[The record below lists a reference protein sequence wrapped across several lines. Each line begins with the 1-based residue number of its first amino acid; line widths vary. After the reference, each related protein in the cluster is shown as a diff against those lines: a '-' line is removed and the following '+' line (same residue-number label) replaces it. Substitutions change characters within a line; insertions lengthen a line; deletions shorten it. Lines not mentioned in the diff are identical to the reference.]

1 MYETDDY
8 TICAERLY
16 PKEAKRIMNIFLKQ
30 ATRRPLFT
38 TLLVLLLSFSVLLSC
53 IGYSAWE
60 SAKTQKSE
68 ISNGY
73 TTIAIPIEPDLSN
86 LSPEEIATAL
96 QNRVF
101 ADNAAQE
108 APQITMVDRRCL
120 LSAHIAGSRS
130 LSSSSIDPSEYN
142 TAFDG
147 ECYSLAV
154 FALRCSG
161 IREQPT
167 EGMFLYDATFSVEEI
182 ICLSDA
188 YNTFPKPDSVHI
200 YSDVR
205 ESNGAAPFEKGKTY
219 LVFGQY
225 QDHRV
230 VRSADGH
237 DQVKNENRYIV
248 PFPEINSNFYGEPS
262 SLELGSYNGLDY
274 HFPAAGQLPW
284 VCEYTGSVT
293 DYLNSDAASTWRE
306 DIVPL
311 CQLNYESAAVI
322 LTDRA
327 ESMYSFNTG
336 DEALLSGR
344 FFTGE
349 EYTNGDDVCVISA
362 AYAEQNGLRLGDM
375 IQLDYYDS
383 GFGEYNNGA
392 TANSMLAAEDPG
404 PYRQRYYMSLDDA
417 IGVCKNYTVIGIY
430 TGARFA
436 FGAYQLNA
444 DTILVPK
451 ASVPNAQNYETRANS
466 LLNTFV
472 LKNGSAKEFEKYM
485 EQQNLAGQF
494 LYFDQDFSSMQESL
508 DALETNA
515 MRLMMVGIGVFLL
528 TSALFLFLNFRRMN
542 LTIRGVRLLGRSSK
556 AVFREIIMA
565 LIPLETLAV
574 LFGTCAAIALFD
586 VVTRNLL
593 SSALTLRPEAM
604 AVSAVTAFVF
614 LMVSTMI
621 STAIFAN
628 RKLMKAK

>member
-1 MYETDDY
+1 
-8 TICAERLY
+8 
-16 PKEAKRIMNIFLKQ
+16 MNIFLKQ

-53 IGYSAWE
+53 TGYSAWE
-60 SAKTQKSE
+60 SAKTQKNE

-101 ADNAAQE
+101 ADKAAQE
-108 APQITMVDRRCL
+108 APQITTVDRRCL

-205 ESNGAAPFEKGKTY
+205 ESNGAVPFEKGKIY

-225 QDHRV
+225 QDYRV
-230 VRSADGH
+230 VRSADGY

-322 LTDRA
+322 LTNRA

-344 FFTGE
+344 FFTDE
-349 EYTNGDDVCVISA
+349 EYINGDDVCVISA

-404 PYRQRYYMSLDDA
+404 PYRQRYYMSPDDA

-451 ASVPNAQNYETRANS
+451 ASVPNAQNYETRANP

-494 LYFDQDFSSMQESL
+494 LYFDQNFSSMQESL
-508 DALETNA
+508 EALETNA

-586 VVTRNLL
+586 AVTRNLL

-604 AVSAVTAFVF
+604 AASAVTAFVF
-614 LMVSTMI
+614 LMVSTII

>member
-1 MYETDDY
+1 
-8 TICAERLY
+8 
-16 PKEAKRIMNIFLKQ
+16 MNIFLKQ

-53 IGYSAWE
+53 TGYSAWE
-60 SAKTQKSE
+60 SAKTQKNE

-86 LSPEEIATAL
+86 LSPEELATAL

-101 ADNAAQE
+101 ADKAAQE
-108 APQITMVDRRCL
+108 APQITTVDRRCL
-120 LSAHIAGSRS
+120 LSAHTAGSRS

-188 YNTFPKPDSVHI
+188 YSTFPKPDSVHI

-205 ESNGAAPFEKGKTY
+205 ESNGAVPFEKGKTY

-225 QDHRV
+225 QDYRV
-230 VRSADGH
+230 VRSADGY

-274 HFPAAGQLPW
+274 HFPVVGQLPW

-344 FFTGE
+344 FFTDE
-349 EYTNGDDVCVISA
+349 EYINGDDVCVISA

-451 ASVPNAQNYETRANS
+451 ASVPNAQNYETRAKS

>member
-1 MYETDDY
+1 
-8 TICAERLY
+8 
-16 PKEAKRIMNIFLKQ
+16 MNIFLKQ

-53 IGYSAWE
+53 TGYSAWE
-60 SAKTQKSE
+60 SAKTQKNE

-86 LSPEEIATAL
+86 LSPEEITTAL

-101 ADNAAQE
+101 ADKAAQE
-108 APQITMVDRRCL
+108 APQITTVDRRCL

-188 YNTFPKPDSVHI
+188 YNTFSKPDSVHI

-205 ESNGAAPFEKGKTY
+205 ESNGAVPFEKGKTY

-230 VRSADGH
+230 VRSADGY

>member
-1 MYETDDY
+1 
-8 TICAERLY
+8 
-16 PKEAKRIMNIFLKQ
+16 MNIFLKQ

-182 ICLSDA
+182 VCLSDA
-188 YNTFPKPDSVHI
+188 YNTFPRPDSVHI

-205 ESNGAAPFEKGKTY
+205 ESNGAVPFEKGKTY

-230 VRSADGH
+230 VRSADGY

-628 RKLMKAK
+628 RKLMKAT

>member
-1 MYETDDY
+1 
-8 TICAERLY
+8 
-16 PKEAKRIMNIFLKQ
+16 MNIFLKQ

-182 ICLSDA
+182 VCLSDA
-188 YNTFPKPDSVHI
+188 YNTFPRPDSVHI

-219 LVFGQY
+219 LVFGQD

>member
-1 MYETDDY
+1 
-8 TICAERLY
+8 
-16 PKEAKRIMNIFLKQ
+16 MNIFLKQ

-60 SAKTQKSE
+60 SAKTQKNE

-182 ICLSDA
+182 VCLSDA
-188 YNTFPKPDSVHI
+188 YITFPRPDSVHI

-205 ESNGAAPFEKGKTY
+205 ESNGAVPFEKGKTY

-230 VRSADGH
+230 VRSADGY

-362 AYAEQNGLRLGDM
+362 AYAEQNGLWLGDM

>member
-1 MYETDDY
+1 
-8 TICAERLY
+8 
-16 PKEAKRIMNIFLKQ
+16 MNIFLKQ

-182 ICLSDA
+182 VCLSDA
-188 YNTFPKPDSVHI
+188 YNTFPRPDSVHI

-205 ESNGAAPFEKGKTY
+205 ESNGAVPFEKGKTY

-230 VRSADGH
+230 VRSADGY

-274 HFPAAGQLPW
+274 HFPVVGQLPW

-344 FFTGE
+344 FFTDE
-349 EYTNGDDVCVISA
+349 EYINGDDVCVISA

-472 LKNGSAKEFEKYM
+472 LKNGSTKEFEKYM

>member
-1 MYETDDY
+1 
-8 TICAERLY
+8 
-16 PKEAKRIMNIFLKQ
+16 MNIFLKQ
-30 ATRRPLFT
+30 AIRKPLFPV
-38 TLLVLLLSFSVLLSC
+38 LSVLLLGFSVWLFC
-53 IGYSAWE
+53 TGYSAWE
-60 SAKTQKSE
+60 SAKAQKSE
-68 ISNGY
+68 ISDGY
-73 TTIAIPIEPDLSN
+73 TTIAIPIEPDLSG
-86 LSPEEIATAL
+86 LSSEEMAAAL
-96 QNRVF
+96 QSRVL
-101 ADNAAQE
+101 ADKAAQE

-120 LSAHIAGSRS
+120 LSAHIAGSRALTS
-130 LSSSSIDPSEYN
+130 GSIDPSEYN

-182 ICLSDA
+182 VCLSDA
-188 YNTFPKPDSVHI
+188 YNAFPKPDSVHI
-200 YSDVR
+200 FSDVR
-205 ESNGAAPFEKGKTY
+205 EASGAVPFEKDKTY

-225 QDHRV
+225 QDYRV
-230 VRSADGH
+230 VRSADGY

-274 HFPAAGQLPW
+274 HFPVAGRLSW
-284 VCEYTGSVT
+284 VCEYKGSVT
-293 DYLNSDAASTWRE
+293 DYLNSDAAAIWRE

-362 AYAEQNGLRLGDM
+362 AYAEQNGIRPGDM

-383 GFGEYNNGA
+383 GFGEYNSGA
-392 TANSMLAAEDPG
+392 TANSMLAAGDPG
-404 PYRQRYYMSLDDA
+404 PYRQRYYMSPDDA
-417 IGVCKNYTVIGIY
+417 IGVCKNYTVVGIY

-508 DALETNA
+508 EAFETNA

-542 LTIRGVRLLGRSSK
+542 LTIRGVRLLGRSAK
-556 AVFREIIMA
+556 AVFREISMA

-586 VVTRNLL
+586 VVTRMLL
-593 SSALTLRPEAM
+593 SNAPMLRSEAI

-614 LMVSTMI
+614 LAVSTMI

>member
-1 MYETDDY
+1 
-8 TICAERLY
+8 
-16 PKEAKRIMNIFLKQ
+16 MNIFLKQ

-53 IGYSAWE
+53 TGYSAWE
-60 SAKTQKSE
+60 SAKTQKNE

-101 ADNAAQE
+101 ADKAAQE
-108 APQITMVDRRCL
+108 APQITTVDRRCL

-188 YNTFPKPDSVHI
+188 HNTFPKPDSVHI

-205 ESNGAAPFEKGKTY
+205 ESNGAVPFEKGKIY

-225 QDHRV
+225 QDYRV
-230 VRSADGH
+230 VRSADGY

-274 HFPAAGQLPW
+274 HFPVVGQLPW

-322 LTDRA
+322 LTNQA

-344 FFTGE
+344 FFTDE
-349 EYTNGDDVCVISA
+349 EYINGDDVCVISA

-404 PYRQRYYMSLDDA
+404 PYRQRYYMSPDDA

-451 ASVPNAQNYETRANS
+451 ASVPNAQNYETRANP

-494 LYFDQDFSSMQESL
+494 LYFDQNFSSMQESL
-508 DALETNA
+508 EALETNA
-515 MRLMMVGIGVFLL
+515 MRLMIVGIGVFLL

-586 VVTRNLL
+586 AVTRNLL

-604 AVSAVTAFVF
+604 AASAVTAFVF
-614 LMVSTMI
+614 LMVSTII

>member
-1 MYETDDY
+1 
-8 TICAERLY
+8 
-16 PKEAKRIMNIFLKQ
+16 MNIFLKQ

-161 IREQPT
+161 IRELPT

-205 ESNGAAPFEKGKTY
+205 ESNGAVPFEKGKTY

-230 VRSADGH
+230 VRSADGY

>member
-1 MYETDDY
+1 
-8 TICAERLY
+8 
-16 PKEAKRIMNIFLKQ
+16 MNIFLKQ

-53 IGYSAWE
+53 TGYSAWE
-60 SAKTQKSE
+60 SAKTQKNE

-86 LSPEEIATAL
+86 LSPEEITTAL

-101 ADNAAQE
+101 ADKAAQE
-108 APQITMVDRRCL
+108 APQITTVDRRCL

-205 ESNGAAPFEKGKTY
+205 ESNGAVPFEKGKTY

-230 VRSADGH
+230 VRSADGY

>member
-1 MYETDDY
+1 
-8 TICAERLY
+8 
-16 PKEAKRIMNIFLKQ
+16 MNIFLKQ

-60 SAKTQKSE
+60 SAKTQKNE

-101 ADNAAQE
+101 ADKAAQE
-108 APQITMVDRRCL
+108 APQITTVDRRCL

-182 ICLSDA
+182 VCLSDA

-205 ESNGAAPFEKGKTY
+205 ESNGAVPFEKGKTY

-230 VRSADGH
+230 VRSADGY

-404 PYRQRYYMSLDDA
+404 PYRQRYYMPLDDA

-586 VVTRNLL
+586 AVTRNLL

>member
-1 MYETDDY
+1 MYETDDQA
-8 TICAERLY
+8 ICAEQLH
-16 PKEAKRIMNIFLKQ
+16 PKEEKRIMNIFLKQ
-30 ATRRPLFT
+30 AIRKPLFPV
-38 TLLVLLLSFSVLLSC
+38 LSVLLLGFSVCLFC
-53 IGYSAWE
+53 TGYSAWE
-60 SAKTQKSE
+60 SAKAQKSE
-68 ISNGY
+68 ISDGY

-86 LSPEEIATAL
+86 LSPDGIANAL
-96 QNRVF
+96 QSRVL
-101 ADNAAQE
+101 ADKAAQE

-120 LSAHIAGSRS
+120 LSAHIAGSRALTS
-130 LSSSSIDPSEYN
+130 GSIDPSEYN

-182 ICLSDA
+182 VCLSDA
-188 YNTFPKPDSVHI
+188 YNAFPKPDSVHI
-200 YSDVR
+200 FSDVR
-205 ESNGAAPFEKGKTY
+205 EASGAVPFEKDKTY

-225 QDHRV
+225 QDYRV
-230 VRSADGH
+230 VRSADGY

-274 HFPAAGQLPW
+274 HFPVAGRLPW
-284 VCEYTGSVT
+284 VCEYKGSVT
-293 DYLNSDAASTWRE
+293 DYLNSDAAAIWRE

-362 AYAEQNGLRLGDM
+362 AYAEQNGIRPGDM

-383 GFGEYNNGA
+383 GFGEYNSGA
-392 TANSMLAAEDPG
+392 TANSMLAAGDPG
-404 PYRQRYYMSLDDA
+404 PYRQRYYMSPDDA
-417 IGVCKNYTVIGIY
+417 IGVCKNYTVVGIY

-494 LYFDQDFSSMQESL
+494 FYFDQDFSSMQESL
-508 DALETNA
+508 EAFETNA

-542 LTIRGVRLLGRSSK
+542 LTIRGVRLLGRSAK
-556 AVFREIIMA
+556 AVFREISMA

-593 SSALTLRPEAM
+593 SSALTLRPEAI

-614 LMVSTMI
+614 LAVSTMI

>member
-1 MYETDDY
+1 
-8 TICAERLY
+8 
-16 PKEAKRIMNIFLKQ
+16 MNIFLKQ

-86 LSPEEIATAL
+86 LSPEEIAAAL

-205 ESNGAAPFEKGKTY
+205 ESNGAVPFEKGKTY

-230 VRSADGH
+230 VRSADGY

>member
-1 MYETDDY
+1 
-8 TICAERLY
+8 
-16 PKEAKRIMNIFLKQ
+16 MNIFLKQ

-101 ADNAAQE
+101 ADKAAQE
-108 APQITMVDRRCL
+108 APQITTVDRRCL

-205 ESNGAAPFEKGKTY
+205 ESNGAVPFEKGKTY

-230 VRSADGH
+230 VRSADGY

-515 MRLMMVGIGVFLL
+515 MRLMIVGIGVFLL

-586 VVTRNLL
+586 AVTRNLL
-593 SSALTLRPEAM
+593 SSALALRPEAM
-604 AVSAVTAFVF
+604 AASAVTAFVF

>member
-1 MYETDDY
+1 
-8 TICAERLY
+8 
-16 PKEAKRIMNIFLKQ
+16 MNIFLKQ

-182 ICLSDA
+182 VCLSDA
-188 YNTFPKPDSVHI
+188 YSTFPKPDSVHI
-200 YSDVR
+200 YSNVR

-225 QDHRV
+225 QDYRV
-230 VRSADGH
+230 VRSADGY

-262 SLELGSYNGLDY
+262 SLELGSNNGLDY
-274 HFPAAGQLPW
+274 YFPVAGRLPW

-336 DEALLSGR
+336 DAALLSGR

>member
-1 MYETDDY
+1 
-8 TICAERLY
+8 
-16 PKEAKRIMNIFLKQ
+16 MNIFLKQ

-101 ADNAAQE
+101 ADKAAQE

-205 ESNGAAPFEKGKTY
+205 ESNGAVPFEKGKTY

-230 VRSADGH
+230 VRSADGY

>member
-1 MYETDDY
+1 
-8 TICAERLY
+8 
-16 PKEAKRIMNIFLKQ
+16 MNIFLKQ

-182 ICLSDA
+182 VCLSDA
-188 YNTFPKPDSVHI
+188 YSTFPKPDSVHI
-200 YSDVR
+200 YSNVR

-225 QDHRV
+225 QDYRV
-230 VRSADGH
+230 VRSADGY

-262 SLELGSYNGLDY
+262 SLELGSNNGLDY
-274 HFPAAGQLPW
+274 YFPVAGRLPW

-306 DIVPL
+306 DI

-336 DEALLSGR
+336 DAALLSGR

-362 AYAEQNGLRLGDM
+362 AYAEQNGLQLGDM

-404 PYRQRYYMSLDDA
+404 PYRQRYYMSPDDA
-417 IGVCKNYTVIGIY
+417 IGVCKNYTIVGIY

>member
-1 MYETDDY
+1 
-8 TICAERLY
+8 
-16 PKEAKRIMNIFLKQ
+16 MNIFLKQ

-53 IGYSAWE
+53 TGYSAWE
-60 SAKTQKSE
+60 SAKTQKNE

-86 LSPEEIATAL
+86 LSPEELATAL

-205 ESNGAAPFEKGKTY
+205 ESNGAVPFEKGKTY

-230 VRSADGH
+230 VRSADGY

>member
-1 MYETDDY
+1 
-8 TICAERLY
+8 
-16 PKEAKRIMNIFLKQ
+16 MNIFLKQ

-182 ICLSDA
+182 VCLSDA
-188 YNTFPKPDSVHI
+188 YNTFPRPDSVHI

-205 ESNGAAPFEKGKTY
+205 ESNGAVPFEKGKTY

-230 VRSADGH
+230 VRSADGY

-274 HFPAAGQLPW
+274 HFPVVGQLPW

-344 FFTGE
+344 FFTDE
-349 EYTNGDDVCVISA
+349 EYINGDDVCVISA

-451 ASVPNAQNYETRANS
+451 ASVPNAQNYETWANS

>member
-1 MYETDDY
+1 
-8 TICAERLY
+8 
-16 PKEAKRIMNIFLKQ
+16 MNIFLKQ

-53 IGYSAWE
+53 TGYSAWE
-60 SAKTQKSE
+60 SAKTQKNE

-86 LSPEEIATAL
+86 LSPEEITTAL

-101 ADNAAQE
+101 ADKAAQE

-205 ESNGAAPFEKGKTY
+205 ESNGAVPFEKGKTY

-230 VRSADGH
+230 VRSADGY

-508 DALETNA
+508 EALETNA

>member
-1 MYETDDY
+1 
-8 TICAERLY
+8 
-16 PKEAKRIMNIFLKQ
+16 MNIFLKQ

-86 LSPEEIATAL
+86 LSPEEITTAL

-101 ADNAAQE
+101 ADKAAQE
-108 APQITMVDRRCL
+108 APQITTVDRRCL

-188 YNTFPKPDSVHI
+188 YNAFPKPDSVHI

-205 ESNGAAPFEKGKTY
+205 ESNGAVPFEKGKTY

-230 VRSADGH
+230 VRSADGY

>member
-1 MYETDDY
+1 
-8 TICAERLY
+8 
-16 PKEAKRIMNIFLKQ
+16 MNIFLKQ

-200 YSDVR
+200 YSNVR

-230 VRSADGH
+230 VRSADGY

>member
-1 MYETDDY
+1 
-8 TICAERLY
+8 
-16 PKEAKRIMNIFLKQ
+16 MNIFLKQ

-86 LSPEEIATAL
+86 LSPEELATAL

-182 ICLSDA
+182 VCLSDA
-188 YNTFPKPDSVHI
+188 YNTFPRPDSVHI

-205 ESNGAAPFEKGKTY
+205 ESNGAVPFEKGKTY

-230 VRSADGH
+230 VRSADGY

>member
-1 MYETDDY
+1 MYETDDH

-53 IGYSAWE
+53 TGYSAWE
-60 SAKTQKSE
+60 SAKTQKNE

-205 ESNGAAPFEKGKTY
+205 ESNGAVPFEKGKTY

-230 VRSADGH
+230 VRSADGY

>member
-1 MYETDDY
+1 
-8 TICAERLY
+8 
-16 PKEAKRIMNIFLKQ
+16 MNIFLKQ

-108 APQITMVDRRCL
+108 APQITTVDRRCL

-182 ICLSDA
+182 VCLSDA
-188 YNTFPKPDSVHI
+188 YNTFPRPDSVHI
-200 YSDVR
+200 YSNVR

-230 VRSADGH
+230 VRSADGY

>member
-1 MYETDDY
+1 
-8 TICAERLY
+8 
-16 PKEAKRIMNIFLKQ
+16 MNIFLKQ

-167 EGMFLYDATFSVEEI
+167 EGMFLYDTTFSVEEI
-182 ICLSDA
+182 VCLSDA
-188 YNTFPKPDSVHI
+188 YNTFPRPDSVHI

-205 ESNGAAPFEKGKTY
+205 ESNGAVPFEKGKTY

-225 QDHRV
+225 QDYRV
-230 VRSADGH
+230 VRSADGY

-274 HFPAAGQLPW
+274 HFPVVGQLPW

-344 FFTGE
+344 FFTDE
-349 EYTNGDDVCVISA
+349 EYINGDDVCVISA

>member
-1 MYETDDY
+1 
-8 TICAERLY
+8 
-16 PKEAKRIMNIFLKQ
+16 MNIFLKQ

-108 APQITMVDRRCL
+108 APQITTVDRRCL

-182 ICLSDA
+182 VCLSDA
-188 YNTFPKPDSVHI
+188 YNTFPRPDSVHI

-628 RKLMKAK
+628 RRLMKAK

>member
-1 MYETDDY
+1 
-8 TICAERLY
+8 
-16 PKEAKRIMNIFLKQ
+16 MNIFLKQ

-53 IGYSAWE
+53 TGYSAWE
-60 SAKTQKSE
+60 SAKTQKNE

-182 ICLSDA
+182 VCLSDA
-188 YNTFPKPDSVHI
+188 YNTFPRPDSIHI

-205 ESNGAAPFEKGKTY
+205 ESNGAVPFEKGKTY

-230 VRSADGH
+230 VRSADGY

>member
-1 MYETDDY
+1 
-8 TICAERLY
+8 
-16 PKEAKRIMNIFLKQ
+16 MNIFLKQ

-53 IGYSAWE
+53 TGYSAWE
-60 SAKTQKSE
+60 SAKTQKNE

-101 ADNAAQE
+101 ADKAAQE
-108 APQITMVDRRCL
+108 APQITTVDRRCL

-205 ESNGAAPFEKGKTY
+205 ESNGAVPFEKGKIY

-225 QDHRV
+225 QDYRV
-230 VRSADGH
+230 VRSADGY

-274 HFPAAGQLPW
+274 HFPVVGQLPW

-322 LTDRA
+322 LTNRA

-344 FFTGE
+344 FFTDE
-349 EYTNGDDVCVISA
+349 EYINGDDVCVISA

-404 PYRQRYYMSLDDA
+404 PYRQRYYMSPDDA

-451 ASVPNAQNYETRANS
+451 ASVPNAQNYETRANP

-494 LYFDQDFSSMQESL
+494 LYFDQNFSSMQESL

-586 VVTRNLL
+586 AVTRNLL

-604 AVSAVTAFVF
+604 AASAVTAFVF
-614 LMVSTMI
+614 LMVSTII

>member
-1 MYETDDY
+1 
-8 TICAERLY
+8 
-16 PKEAKRIMNIFLKQ
+16 MNIFLKQ

-53 IGYSAWE
+53 TGYSAWE
-60 SAKTQKSE
+60 SAKTQKNE

-101 ADNAAQE
+101 ADKAAQE
-108 APQITMVDRRCL
+108 APQITTVDRRCL

-205 ESNGAAPFEKGKTY
+205 ESNGAVPFEKGKTY

-230 VRSADGH
+230 VRSADGY

-344 FFTGE
+344 FFTDE
-349 EYTNGDDVCVISA
+349 EYINGDDVCVISA

>member
-1 MYETDDY
+1 
-8 TICAERLY
+8 
-16 PKEAKRIMNIFLKQ
+16 MNIFLKQ

-182 ICLSDA
+182 VCLSDA
-188 YNTFPKPDSVHI
+188 YNTFPRPDSVHI

-230 VRSADGH
+230 VRSADGY

-274 HFPAAGQLPW
+274 HFPVVGQLPW

-344 FFTGE
+344 FFTDE
-349 EYTNGDDVCVISA
+349 EYINGDDVCVISA

>member
-1 MYETDDY
+1 
-8 TICAERLY
+8 
-16 PKEAKRIMNIFLKQ
+16 MNIFLKQ

-53 IGYSAWE
+53 TGYSAWE
-60 SAKTQKSE
+60 SAKTQKNE

-86 LSPEEIATAL
+86 LSPEEITTAL

-101 ADNAAQE
+101 ADKAAQE
-108 APQITMVDRRCL
+108 APQITTVDRRCL
-120 LSAHIAGSRS
+120 LSAHTAGSRS

-205 ESNGAAPFEKGKTY
+205 ESNGAVPFEKGKTY

-230 VRSADGH
+230 VRSADGY

-628 RKLMKAK
+628 RRLMKAK

>member
-1 MYETDDY
+1 
-8 TICAERLY
+8 
-16 PKEAKRIMNIFLKQ
+16 MNIFLKQ

-182 ICLSDA
+182 VCLSDA
-188 YNTFPKPDSVHI
+188 YNTFPRPDSVHI

-205 ESNGAAPFEKGKTY
+205 ESNGAVPFEKGKTY

-230 VRSADGH
+230 VRSADGY

-515 MRLMMVGIGVFLL
+515 MRLMIVGIGVFLL

-586 VVTRNLL
+586 AVTRNLL

-604 AVSAVTAFVF
+604 AASAVTAFVF
-614 LMVSTMI
+614 LMVSTII

>member
-1 MYETDDY
+1 
-8 TICAERLY
+8 
-16 PKEAKRIMNIFLKQ
+16 MNIFLKQ

-53 IGYSAWE
+53 TGYSAWE
-60 SAKTQKSE
+60 SAKTQKNE

-182 ICLSDA
+182 VCLSDA
-188 YNTFPKPDSVHI
+188 YNTFPRPDSIHI

-205 ESNGAAPFEKGKTY
+205 ESNGAVPFEKGKTY

-230 VRSADGH
+230 VRSADGY

-430 TGARFA
+430 TGARFT